1 MWDRY
6 SAPRAIISSA
16 DMTRHP
22 LSSARLAALALLV
35 AVPAAVA
42 QEIPTVGAPTNDPV
56 IKRIYQEGMQNSQ
69 AYRLAQVLMDSI
81 GPRLTG
87 SPGNR
92 AANDWLV
99 KTYASWGIQARNEK
113 YGTWRDWTRGQSRI
127 ELTQPRVRTLEATQL
142 AWSPATP
149 PNGITAEVVNLPV
162 HGPALDSA
170 GFARWLGTVRGKFV
184 LMSFPPPTC
193 RPDTSWQAWAQ
204 RESFQ
209 AMQANRDTA
218 VQQWRARLTA
228 MGVNARTLASQL
240 DAAGVAGV
248 LTNTWSRGWGVDK
261 IFSARTERAPSFDVS
276 CEDYGLLARLA
287 QNDQHP
293 VVRAVAESKLAPQEA
308 PVYNTI
314 AEVKGSEKPTEYVML
329 SAHLDSWDG
338 ASGATDNG
346 TGTVIMLEAMRILRA
361 AYPQPKRTILAGHW
375 SGEEEGDIGSAAYA
389 ADHPEVLKGLQ
400 VLLNQDNGTGN
411 IDRVVTAGFLDA
423 PEHFARWMSKMPEDV
438 WRGVTLE
445 FPGYAHDE
453 STDSDAFACH
463 DAPGFFLNSAD
474 WDYNDYTWHTNRDT
488 FDKISFDEI
497 RRSATLIAMLAYE
510 ASEDPS
516 MLGRERRVP
525 ALSARTGREI
535 PAPRCGTPPRSYK
548 ESLTRRR

>member
-1 MWDRY
+1 M
-6 SAPRAIISSA
+6 
-16 DMTRHP
+16 
-22 LSSARLAALALLV
+22 ALLAP
-35 AVPAAVA
+35 AVHA
-42 QEIPTVGAPTNDPV
+42 QEIPTLGVPTNDPV
-56 IKRIYQEGMQNSQ
+56 IKRIYQEGMQGSQ
-69 AYRLAQVLMDSI
+69 ASRLAQVLMDSI

-87 SPGNR
+87 SPANR

-99 KTYASWGIQARNEK
+99 KTYGSWGITARNEK
-113 YGTWRDWTRGQSRI
+113 YGTWRDWTRGQSRV

-149 PNGITAEVVNLPV
+149 AGGITAEVVILPV
-162 HGPALDSA
+162 YGAALDSA
-170 GFARWLGTVRGKFV
+170 GFTRWLGTIRDKFV
-184 LMSFPPPTC
+184 LMSFPQPTC
-193 RPDTSWQAWAQ
+193 RPDASWQQWATPAT
-204 RESFQ
+204 FQ
-209 AMQANRDTA
+209 AMQAERDTA
-218 VQQWRARLTA
+218 TREWRQRLAA
-228 MGVNARTLASQL
+228 MGVNARALASQL

-261 IFSARTERAPSFDVS
+261 IFSARTTRAPSFDVS
-276 CEDYGLLARLA
+276 CEDYSLLARLA
-287 QNDQHP
+287 QNNQHP
-293 VVRAVAESKLAPQEA
+293 VVHAVAESKLAPQES

-314 AEVKGSEKPTEYVML
+314 AEVRGSEKPDEYVML

-346 TGTVIMLEAMRILRA
+346 TGTIIMLEAMRILRA

-411 IDRVVTAGFLDA
+411 IDRVVTVGFMDA
-423 PEHFARWMSKMPEDV
+423 PQHFAKWMSKMPEDV

-445 FPGYAHDE
+445 FPGYAHNE
-453 STDSDAFACH
+453 STDSDAFACR

-488 FDKISFDEI
+488 YDKISFDVI
-497 RRSATLIAMLAYE
+497 KRNATLIAMLAYE
-510 ASEDPS
+510 ASEDLS
-516 MLGRERRVP
+516 KLGRERRVP
-525 ALSARTGREI
+525 AIAESSGKEI
-535 PAPRCGTPPRSYK
+535 PAPRCGNPPRSYK
-548 ESLTRRR
+548 ESQSRGR

>member
-1 MWDRY
+1 M
-6 SAPRAIISSA
+6 I
-16 DMTRHP
+16 RHP
-22 LSSARLAALALLV
+22 MSSARLAALA
-35 AVPAAVA
+35 AAIAFAPAAFA
-42 QEIPTVGAPTNDPV
+42 QEMPTLGAPTNDPV
-56 IKRIYQEGMQNSQ
+56 IKRIYEEGMQNSQ
-69 AYRLAQVLMDSI
+69 AFRLAQVLMDSI

-87 SPGNR
+87 SPANR
-92 AANDWLV
+92 SANDWLL
-99 KTYASWGIQARNEK
+99 KTYTSWGIPARNEK
-113 YGTWRDWTRGQSRI
+113 YGTWRDWTRGQSRV

-149 PNGITAEVVNLPV
+149 AAGVTGEVVNLPV
-162 HGPALDSA
+162 YDAAMDSA

-184 LMSFPPPTC
+184 LMSFPQPTC
-193 RPDTSWQAWAQ
+193 RPDTNWQAWATA
-204 RESFQ
+204 ETYA
-209 AMQANRDTA
+209 AMQASRDTA
-218 VQQWRARLTA
+218 QQQWRQRLTA
-228 MGVNARTLASQL
+228 MGVNARALGSQL

-261 IFSARTERAPSFDVS
+261 VFSARTERAPSFDVS
-276 CEDYGLLARLA
+276 CEDYGLLSRLA
-287 QNDQHP
+287 RNGQHP
-293 VVRAVAESKLAPQEA
+293 VVHAVAESKLAPQEA

-314 AEVKGSEKPTEYVML
+314 AEVRGSEKPNEYVML

-346 TGTVIMLEAMRILRA
+346 TGTIIMLEAMRILRA

-411 IDRVVTAGFLDA
+411 IDRIVTAGFMDA
-423 PEHFARWMSKMPEDV
+423 PEHFAKWMSRMPEDV

-445 FPGYAHDE
+445 FPGYAHNE
-453 STDSDAFACH
+453 STDSDAFACR

-488 FDKISFDEI
+488 FDKISFDVV
-497 RRSATLIAMLAYE
+497 RRNATLIAMLAYE

>member
-1 MWDRY
+1 M
-6 SAPRAIISSA
+6 I
-16 DMTRHP
+16 RHP
-22 LSSARLAALALLV
+22 RSATRLVALAAIALLV
-35 AVPAAVA
+35 PAAHA
-42 QEIPTVGAPTNDPV
+42 QEIPTLGVPTNDPV
-56 IKRIYQEGMQNSQ
+56 IKRIYQEGMQRSQ
-69 AYRLAQVLMDSI
+69 ASRLAQVLMDSI

-87 SPGNR
+87 SPANR

-99 KTYASWGIQARNEK
+99 RTYGSWGITARNEK
-113 YGTWRDWTRGQSRI
+113 YGTWRDWTRGQSRV

-149 PNGITAEVVNLPV
+149 TGGLTGEVVNLPV
-162 HGPALDSA
+162 YGATLDSA

-184 LMSFPPPTC
+184 LVSFPQPTC
-193 RPDTSWQAWAQ
+193 RPDASWQQWATPTT
-204 RESFQ
+204 FQ
-209 AMQANRDTA
+209 SMQAERDTA
-218 VQQWRARLTA
+218 MRHWRQRLTA
-228 MGVNARTLASQL
+228 MGMSARTLASQL
-240 DAAGVAGV
+240 DAAGAAGV
-248 LTNTWSRGWGVDK
+248 LTNSWSRGWGVDK
-261 IFSARTERAPSFDVS
+261 IFSARTSRAPSFDVS
-276 CEDYGLLARLA
+276 CEDYSLLARLA
-287 QNDQHP
+287 QNNQHP
-293 VVRAVAESKLAPQEA
+293 VVHAVAESKLAPQES

-314 AEVKGSEKPTEYVML
+314 AEVRGSEKPDEYVML

-346 TGTVIMLEAMRILRA
+346 TGTIIMLEAMRILRA

-411 IDRVVTAGFLDA
+411 IDRVVTVGFMDA
-423 PEHFARWMSKMPEDV
+423 PEHFAKWMSRMPEDV

-453 STDSDAFACH
+453 STDSDAFACR

-488 FDKISFDEI
+488 YDKISFDVI
-497 RRSATLIAMLAYE
+497 KRNATLIAMLAYE

-516 MLGRERRVP
+516 KLGRERRVP
-525 ALSARTGREI
+525 AIAEETGKEI
-535 PAPRCGTPPRSYK
+535 PAPRCGNPPRSYK
-548 ESLTRRR
+548 ESQSRGR

>member
-1 MWDRY
+1 M
-6 SAPRAIISSA
+6 I
-16 DMTRHP
+16 RHP
-22 LSSARLAALALLV
+22 RSATCLLALAAIALLV
-35 AVPAAVA
+35 PAAQA
-42 QEIPTVGAPTNDPV
+42 QEIPTLGVPTNDPV
-56 IKRIYQEGMQNSQ
+56 IRRIYQEGMQRSQ
-69 AYRLAQVLMDSI
+69 ASRLAQVLMDSI

-87 SPGNR
+87 SPANR

-99 KTYASWGIQARNEK
+99 RTYGSWGITARNEK
-113 YGTWRDWTRGQSRI
+113 YGTWRDWTRGQSRV

-149 PNGITAEVVNLPV
+149 PGGLTGEVVNLPV
-162 HGPALDSA
+162 YGAALDSA

-184 LMSFPPPTC
+184 LMSFPQPTC
-193 RPDTSWQAWAQ
+193 RPDASWQQWATPAT
-204 RESFQ
+204 FQ
-209 AMQANRDTA
+209 SMQAERDTA
-218 VQQWRARLTA
+218 MRQWRQRLTA
-228 MGVNARTLASQL
+228 MGMTARTLASQL
-240 DAAGVAGV
+240 DAAGAAGV
-248 LTNTWSRGWGVDK
+248 LTNSWSRGWGVDK
-261 IFSARTERAPSFDVS
+261 IFSARTSRAPSFDVS
-276 CEDYGLLARLA
+276 CEDYSLLARLA
-287 QNDQHP
+287 QNNQHP
-293 VVRAVAESKLAPQEA
+293 VVHAVAESKLAPQES

-314 AEVKGSEKPTEYVML
+314 AEVRGSEKPDEYVML

-346 TGTVIMLEAMRILRA
+346 TGTIIMLEAMRILRA

-411 IDRVVTAGFLDA
+411 IDRVVTVGFMDA
-423 PEHFARWMSKMPEDV
+423 PEHFAKWMSRMPEDV

-453 STDSDAFACH
+453 STDSDAFACR

-488 FDKISFDEI
+488 YDKISFDVI
-497 RRSATLIAMLAYE
+497 KRNATLIAMLAYE

-516 MLGRERRVP
+516 KLGRERRVP
-525 ALSARTGREI
+525 AIAESTGREI
-535 PAPRCGTPPRSYK
+535 PAPRCGNPPRSYR
-548 ESLTRRR
+548 ESQSRGR

>member
-1 MWDRY
+1 MIRH
-6 SAPRAIISSA
+6 SRSG
-16 DMTRHP
+16 TR
-22 LSSARLAALALLV
+22 LVALAVLALL
-35 AVPAAVA
+35 APAAHA
-42 QEIPTVGAPTNDPV
+42 QEVPTLGAPTNDPV

-69 AYRLAQVLMDSI
+69 VARLAQVLMDSI

-87 SPGNR
+87 SPANR

-99 KTYASWGIQARNEK
+99 KTYASWGVTARNEK
-113 YGTWRDWTRGQSRI
+113 YGTWRDWTRGQSRV

-149 PNGITAEVVNLPV
+149 AGGLTGEVVNLPV
-162 HGPALDSA
+162 YGAVLDSA
-170 GFARWLGTVRGKFV
+170 GFARWLGTIRGKFV
-184 LMSFPPPTC
+184 LMSFPQPTC
-193 RPDTSWQAWAQ
+193 RPDASWQQWATPAT
-204 RESFQ
+204 FQ
-209 AMQANRDTA
+209 SMQAERDTA
-218 VQQWRARLTA
+218 MRDWRQRLVG
-228 MGVNARTLASQL
+228 MRVNARALASQL

-261 IFSARTERAPSFDVS
+261 IFSARTTRAPSFDVS
-276 CEDYGLLARLA
+276 CEDYSLLARLA
-287 QNDQHP
+287 QNNQHP
-293 VVRAVAESKLAPQEA
+293 VVHAVAESKLAPQES

-314 AEVKGSEKPTEYVML
+314 AEVRGSAKPDEYVML

-346 TGTVIMLEAMRILRA
+346 TGTIIMLEAMRILRA
-361 AYPQPKRTILAGHW
+361 AYPQPARTILAGHW

-411 IDRVVTAGFLDA
+411 IDRVVTVGFMDA
-423 PEHFARWMSKMPEDV
+423 PEHFAKWMSQMPEDV

-445 FPGYAHDE
+445 FPGYAHNE
-453 STDSDAFACH
+453 STDSDAFACR

-488 FDKISFDEI
+488 YDKISFDVI
-497 RRSATLIAMLAYE
+497 RRNATLIAMLAYE

-516 MLGRERRVP
+516 KLGRERRVP
-525 ALSARTGREI
+525 AIAEETGREI
-535 PAPRCGTPPRSYK
+535 PAPRCGNPPRSYR
-548 ESLTRRR
+548 ESESRGR